1 MRIRTLLALGVGAA
15 VGAGVTYLGD
25 PDHGDQRRV
34 EARRWALSQGR
45 QQATEL
51 ARRALA
57 TVRTSGEALWE
68 GYRESQGASDPVA
81 EGR

>member
-25 PDHGDQRRV
+25 PDHGDVRRV
-34 EARRWALSQGR
+34 EARRWAMSQGR
-45 QQATEL
+45 QQAAAL

-57 TVRTSGEALWE
+57 TVRTAGEALVE
-68 GYRESQGASDPVA
+68 GYAESRPAPHGLDP
-81 EGR
+81 GR

>member
-25 PDHGDQRRV
+25 PDHGDARRV

-45 QQATEL
+45 QHAAAL

-57 TVRTSGEALWE
+57 TVRTAGDALAE
-68 GYRESQGASDPVA
+68 GYQESRSLPDVDD
-81 EGR
+81 RLH

>member
-25 PDHGDQRRV
+25 PAHGDDRRV

-45 QQATEL
+45 QQGTEL
-51 ARRALA
+51 VRRALA

-68 GYRESQGASDPVA
+68 GYRESVPASRPVDQG
-81 EGR
+81 R